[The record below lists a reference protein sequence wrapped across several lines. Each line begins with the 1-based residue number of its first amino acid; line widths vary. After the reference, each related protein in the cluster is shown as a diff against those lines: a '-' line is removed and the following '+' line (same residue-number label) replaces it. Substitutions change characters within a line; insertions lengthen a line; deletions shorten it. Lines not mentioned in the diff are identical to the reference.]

1 MKVAL
6 VVLVAIL
13 LGVVSAAPR
22 TAPPGQHDAGASR
35 PVALYGAWVLLHPDS
50 AASSLPAPL
59 SPDAL
64 RSRPVFDT
72 DRPVNP
78 DLIARV
84 AATGAHVR
92 MVSRWLRA
100 VAVDADSISLA
111 RLKAMPAVVGIARIR
126 SASEAGGA
134 EQGLNR
140 SAAWRLQSST
150 SALPGVV
157 DSAYYGATT
166 AALREL
172 NIPVL
177 HELGFTGTGVRVG
190 IIDSGFFLSH
200 ESLAGRLVAAQF
212 DFINRRPGVG
222 NQPGDAVDQARHGTA
237 VMSLFGGFAPGR
249 LVGGAYSA
257 SFHLA
262 KVRVAGE
269 LDSRGDEDRWVEA
282 VEWADAL
289 NVRLI
294 NSSIGFRDRFSDR
307 ENIPY
312 GDLDGNTTITTRM
325 ADEAARRGMLIIVA
339 TGNSGP
345 QAGSIW
351 APADADSVLSVGAI
365 DSLTAQRA
373 AVPLPLSSRGPTAD
387 GRTKPELVARGS
399 RIVAASTFSLTAYE
413 ANLTGSSYAAPFV
426 SAGATLFMEAWPNL
440 SVMAVRQALLLAG
453 SKAGSPDNIVG
464 HGVPDVAAAIM
475 FPEGL
480 LLSASSLATTD
491 LQGNL
496 TTIVPRFSWFAALI
510 HPRMR
515 PIRYTVEVARD
526 SLFQNIIYADTVE
539 ESFQHSAR
547 APLRPV
553 ERAWWRV
560 VARSPQGI
568 QRVTA
573 ARPSFRVPS
582 WVRLLT
588 LNEPE
593 AVFTDDARPQ
603 LDWAPLSAPEPIG
616 PFIYDV
622 QIISVATTEI
632 VQQMRNLTSAS
643 VRVTEPLTANQA
655 YRWRVIARTRTGV
668 ADTVLS
674 RAPFVI
680 QSAEA
685 PPATIL
691 YQNFPNPFPTFASG
705 SSTRIWFDLAHDGP
719 VELAVYDLRGRLVRR
734 LIPARS
740 DCGVVSLKA
749 GLYGRSGQLIN
760 SVVDEGC
767 ALTSWDGAD
776 ERGQVAPRG
785 VYLLRLQAGGLSEV
799 RRMLFM
805 PDQ

>member
-1 MKVAL
+1 MKVAI
-6 VVLVAIL
+6 VVLIAVQLGLVAAATGL
-13 LGVVSAAPR
+13 AGRGEHGAAAPDP
-22 TAPPGQHDAGASR
+22 AP
-35 PVALYGAWVLLHPDS
+35 LYGAWVLLHPDS

-59 SPDAL
+59 GADAL
-64 RSRPVFDT
+64 RSRVLLDT

-78 DLIARV
+78 DLVAQV
-84 AATGAHVR
+84 AATGARIRV
-92 MVSRWLRA
+92 VSRWLRA
-100 VAVDADSISLA
+100 VAVDADSITLA
-111 RLKAMPAVVGIARIR
+111 RIRALPAVVGISPIR
-126 SASEAGGA
+126 SASVADGA
-134 EQGLNR
+134 IDRANR
-140 SAAWRLQSST
+140 SSAWILQAT
-150 SALPGVV
+150 GAALPGAA
-157 DSAYYGATT
+157 DSAFYGATT

-200 ESLAGRLVAAQF
+200 ESLAGRIVPAQF
-212 DFINRRPGVG
+212 DFINRTPGVG
-222 NQPGDAVDQARHGTA
+222 DRPGDPVDQARHGTA
-237 VMSLFGGFAPGR
+237 VMSLFGGYAPGR

-262 KVRVAGE
+262 KVKVAGP
-269 LDSRGDEDRWVEA
+269 LDSRGDEDRWVAA

-312 GDLDGNTTITTRM
+312 GDLDGNTTLTTRM
-325 ADEAARRGMLIIVA
+325 ADEAARRGMLIVVA

-345 QAGSIW
+345 QGGSIW

-365 DSLTAQRA
+365 DSLTAERA
-373 AVPLPLSSRGPTAD
+373 AVPLPISSRGPTAD
-387 GRTKPELVARGS
+387 GRTKPELVARGA
-399 RIVAASTFSLTAYE
+399 RIVAASTFSLTSYE
-413 ANLTGSSYAAPFV
+413 GNLIGSSYAAPFV

-440 SVMAVRQALLLAG
+440 SVMAVRQALMAAG
-453 SKAGSPDNIVG
+453 SRAGSPDNIVG
-464 HGVPDVAAAIM
+464 HGLPDVAAAIM
-475 FPEGL
+475 FPEGV
-480 LLSASSLATTD
+480 LLSSSSLATTD

-510 HPRMR
+510 HPSMR
-515 PIRYTVEVARD
+515 PIRYTIEVARD
-526 SLFQNIIYADTVE
+526 SLFQNLIYADAVE

-547 APLRPV
+547 VPLRPV

-582 WVRLLT
+582 WVRLLS

-593 AVFTDDARPQ
+593 AVFTEDARPQ

-622 QIISVATTEI
+622 QIISVANNEI

-643 VRVTEPLTANQA
+643 VRVTEPLTPNQA
-655 YRWRVIARTRTGV
+655 YRWRVIARTKTGV

-691 YQNFPNPFPTFASG
+691 YQNFPNPFPSFAG
-705 SSTRIWFDLAHDGP
+705 GRSTRIWFDLAYDGP

-734 LIPARS
+734 LIPART

-760 SVVDEGC
+760 SIVDEGC
-767 ALTSWDGAD
+767 ALTSWDGVDA
-776 ERGQVAPRG
+776 RGQTVPRG
-785 VYLLRLQAGGLSEV
+785 VYLLRLQAGGLAEV

>member
-1 MKVAL
+1 MKVAI
-6 VVLVAIL
+6 VVPVAVL
-13 LGVVSAAPR
+13 LGLMATATRPADRTEHGAAAPGP
-22 TAPPGQHDAGASR
+22 AP
-35 PVALYGAWVLLHPDS
+35 LYGAWVLLHPDS

-59 SPDAL
+59 GADAIRARAL
-64 RSRPVFDT
+64 LDT

-78 DLIARV
+78 DLVARIAG
-84 AATGAHVR
+84 TGARIRV
-92 MVSRWLRA
+92 VSRWLRA
-100 VAVDADSISLA
+100 VAVDADSVTLA
-111 RLKAMPAVVGIARIR
+111 RIRAMPAVVGISPIR
-126 SASEAGGA
+126 SASVADGA
-134 EQGLNR
+134 MEISKPS
-140 SAAWRLQSST
+140 SAWILQPT
-150 SALPGVV
+150 GAALPGAV
-157 DSAYYGATT
+157 DSAFYGATT

-200 ESLAGRLVAAQF
+200 ESLAGRIVPAQF
-212 DFINRRPGVG
+212 DFINRTPGVG
-222 NQPGDAVDQARHGTA
+222 DRPGDPVDQARHGTA

-262 KVRVAGE
+262 KVKVAGQF
-269 LDSRGDEDRWVEA
+269 DSRGDEDRWVAA

-312 GDLDGNTTITTRM
+312 GDLDGNTTLTTRM
-325 ADEAARRGMLIIVA
+325 ADEAARRGMLIVVA

-345 QAGSIW
+345 QGGSIW

-373 AVPLPLSSRGPTAD
+373 AVPLPISSRGPTAD
-387 GRTKPELVARGS
+387 GRTKPELVARGA
-399 RIVAASTFSLTAYE
+399 RIVAASPFSLTAYE
-413 ANLTGSSYAAPFV
+413 GNLIGSSYAAPFV

-440 SVMAVRQALLLAG
+440 SVMAVRQALMAAG
-453 SKAGSPDNIVG
+453 SRAGSPDNIVG

-475 FPEGL
+475 FPEGV
-480 LLSASSLATTD
+480 LLSSSSLATTD

-510 HPRMR
+510 HPSMR
-515 PIRYTVEVARD
+515 PIRYTIEVARD
-526 SLFQNIIYADTVE
+526 SLFQNIIYTDAVE

-547 APLRPV
+547 VPLRPV

-582 WVRLLT
+582 WVRLLS

-593 AVFTDDARPQ
+593 AVFTEDARPQ

-622 QIISVATTEI
+622 QIISVANNEI

-691 YQNFPNPFPTFASG
+691 YQNFPNPFPSFAG
-705 SSTRIWFDLAHDGP
+705 GRSTRIWFDLAHDGP

-734 LIPARS
+734 LIPART

-760 SVVDEGC
+760 SIVDEGC
-767 ALTSWDGAD
+767 ALTSWDGVDA
-776 ERGQVAPRG
+776 RGQTAPRG
-785 VYLLRLQAGGLSEV
+785 VYLLRLQAGGLAEV